1 MFPMN
6 VKATEQV
13 AVLGAIVPSS
23 QAAGTAAT
31 GWLSAAQF
39 QKFLAIVQGGAM
51 GSGGTIDAKIQQATD
66 SSGTNAKDITGKA
79 ITQLAAAGGGNV
91 EVAINLD
98 AQELD
103 VNGGFGFIQL
113 SVTTAT
119 AASGTAGLVLGFL
132 PRFGPAS
139 DFNAASVAQIVG

>member
-13 AVLGAIVPSS
+13 ALLGAIVPSS
-23 QAAGTAAT
+23 QAAGTATT
-31 GWLSAAQF
+31 GWLSVAQF
-39 QKFLAIVQGGAM
+39 QKFLAVVQAGAM

-66 SSGTNAKDITGKA
+66 ASGTNAKDITGKA
-79 ITQLAAAGGGNV
+79 ITELAAAGGGNV
-91 EVAINLD
+91 EVEINLD
-98 AQELD
+98 QQELD
-103 VNGGFGFIQL
+103 TNGGFAFIQL
-113 SVTTAT
+113 SITTAS
-119 AASGTAGLVLGFL
+119 AASGTAGLVFGFL

>member
-23 QAAGTAAT
+23 QAAGTATT
-31 GWLSAAQF
+31 GWIPAAQF
-39 QKFLAIVQGGAM
+39 QKFLALVQAGAM

-119 AASGTAGLVLGFL
+119 AASGTGGLVLGFL

>member
-13 AVLGAIVPSS
+13 ALLGAIVPSS
-23 QAAGTAAT
+23 QAAGTANT

-39 QKFLAIVQGGAM
+39 QKFLAVVQAGAM

-66 SSGTNAKDITGKA
+66 ASGTNAKDITGKA
-79 ITQLAAAGGGNV
+79 ITELAAAGGGNV
-91 EVAINLD
+91 QVEINLD

-103 VNGGFGFIQL
+103 ANGAFNFIQL
-113 SVTTAT
+113 SITTAS
-119 AASGTAGLVLGFL
+119 AASGTAGLVFGFL
-132 PRFGPAS
+132 PRYGPAS

>member
-23 QAAGTAAT
+23 QAAGTANT

-39 QKFLAIVQGGAM
+39 QKFLAVIQAGAM

-79 ITQLAAAGGGNV
+79 ITQLAAAGGGDVQV
-91 EVAINLD
+91 EINLD

-103 VNGGFGFIQL
+103 TNGGFDFIQL
-113 SVTTAT
+113 SITTAT
-119 AASGTAGLVLGFL
+119 AASGTSGLVLGFL
-132 PRFGPAS
+132 PRYGPAS

>member
-23 QAAGTAAT
+23 QAAGTANT

-39 QKFLAIVQGGAM
+39 QKFLAIIQAGAM

-79 ITQLAAAGGGNV
+79 ITQLAAAGGGDV
-91 EVAINLD
+91 EVEINLD

-103 VNGGFGFIQL
+103 TNGGFGFIQL

-119 AASGTAGLVLGFL
+119 AASGTSGLVLGFL
-132 PRFGPAS
+132 PRYGPAS

>member
-23 QAAGTAAT
+23 QAAGTAAS

-39 QKFLAIVQGGAM
+39 QKFLAIVQAGAM

-66 SSGTNAKDITGKA
+66 SSGTNAKDIAGKA

-91 EVAINLD
+91 QVEINLD
-98 AQELD
+98 GQELD
-103 VNGGFGFIQL
+103 TNGGFGFIQL
-113 SVTTAT
+113 SVTTAS
-119 AASGTAGLVLGFL
+119 AASLTSGLVLGFL

>member
-23 QAAGTAAT
+23 QAAGTAVT
-31 GWLSAAQF
+31 GWLSAANF
-39 QKFLAIVQGGAM
+39 QKFLAVVQAGAM
-51 GSGGTIDAKIQQATD
+51 GAGGTIDAKIQQATD
-66 SSGTNAKDITGKA
+66 ASGTNAKDVPNKA
-79 ITQLAAAGGGNV
+79 ITELAAAGGGDV

-103 VNGGFGFIQL
+103 TNGGFGFIQL
-113 SVTTAT
+113 SITTAT
-119 AASGTAGLVLGFL
+119 AASGTAGLVFGFL
-132 PRFGPAS
+132 PRYAPAS